1 MCAAL
6 FFHFNGFQ
14 YWSYSCDH
22 SHDQHGARLLEATR
36 QQKKSHLFGFLLRN
50 WENKRNK
57 ECVGH
62 FLNAPRRF

>member
-36 QQKKSHLFGFLLRN
+36 QQKKNLICLVFIEKLG
-50 WENKRNK
+50 KQK
-57 ECVGH
+57 EQRVCRS
-62 FLNAPRRF
+62 FS